1 MLSISSP
8 DFAIQFEPEGL
19 REMSHRVYF
28 ADDLGGYLEEF
39 AGDLTFES
47 ADYTYLRRRFFVD
60 GCAVVPVVIED
71 GCGLTLTGNL
81 FLNEAE
87 WKPHICKVTV
97 QVVDSG
103 FLSLIDQNREIK
115 AFVNVPRSKNDVDIS
130 AYTATQTDLVF
141 SLHDTNA
148 IPAQSDAID
157 RQGVRLY
164 DALRMLV
171 AFMSDGIITMVSD
184 YLNPAFAGEDGI
196 PTLVVG
202 QEIRTGDN
210 DEWPYISF
218 QDLFGDARKLYNL
231 AFAPEIINGQP
242 ALRIEPVAYFRQQL
256 GNTVFADVNEL
267 NQKAVLSQYYAIM
280 KFGSKRTDPLEY
292 NNQYF
297 PPATFYAWQEE
308 EFHLLGQC
316 NTKANLDLTLS
327 ELVTDTNR
335 IQIALPTTAGGQD
348 DDGIDK
354 DIALVTFDS
363 SNVTVIY
370 TNPTDSTERFYN
382 NSLTNFEVA
391 NRWGNGVPFPIVQFL
406 GVGSNQAEAVAVTV
420 QNPTWVPVT
429 GLFGARAAF
438 LKFPQ
443 SAFPNGFDP
452 SGNITQGVETLQ
464 TLDAP
469 LFTFN
474 GDVTGYTAPVS
485 AIFTVQADITF
496 ADNVSAFLIVGRFN
510 SGGSYL
516 TRTIMQTVSE
526 DVNILPQTG
535 TRTYGQALVY
545 AAATDRLFIAAV
557 TDANTEIN
565 IETFTRSSFT
575 VLDPFTFEQVYD
587 PNDNLLIETDF
598 RYPMGS
604 NEWMSFLNERFKK
617 MTVTYNG
624 GEIQGYIKDVTRQL
638 ETGDTD
644 WLIRSNFGN
653 S

>member
-1 MLSISSP
+1 
-8 DFAIQFEPEGL
+8 
-19 REMSHRVYF
+19 MSHRVYF
-28 ADDLGGYLEEF
+28 SDDLGGYLEEF
-39 AGDLTFES
+39 NGDLTFYGE
-47 ADYTYLRRRFFVD
+47 DYTYLRRRFFAD
-60 GCAVVPVVIED
+60 GCSVVPCVIED
-71 GCGLTLTGNL
+71 GCGLRLTGNL
-81 FLNEAE
+81 FLNDAE
-87 WKPHICKVTV
+87 WRPDKCEVTL

-103 FLSLIDQNREIK
+103 FLSLIDQNKEIK

-130 AYTATQTDLVF
+130 AYTATQTNLTF

-148 IPAQSDAID
+148 IPAQSDATG

-164 DALRMLV
+164 DALRMLI

-184 YLNPAFAGEDGI
+184 YLNPAFATEDGI

-202 QEIRTGDN
+202 QEIRTGAN
-210 DEWPYISF
+210 DEWPRINF
-218 QDLFGDARKLYNL
+218 QDLFGDARSLYNL
-231 AFAPEIINGQP
+231 AFAPEIVNGQP

-256 GNTVFADVNEL
+256 GTTVFEDVNEL
-267 NQKAVLSQYYAIM
+267 SQKAVLSQYYAIM

-316 NTKANLDLTLS
+316 NTKANLDLTMS

-354 DIALVTFDS
+354 DIALVCFDS

-370 TNPTDSTERFYN
+370 TNPTDTTQRFYN

-406 GVGSNQAEAVAVTV
+406 GVGNNQAEAVAITELSPV
-420 QNPTWVPVT
+420 WVPVT

-438 LKFPQ
+438 LEFPL
-443 SAFPNGFDP
+443 STFPNGEDP
-452 SGNITQGVETLQ
+452 GGNITQSVETLQ
-464 TLDAP
+464 TLDPP
-469 LFTFN
+469 LFIFN
-474 GDVTGYTAPVS
+474 GPVTGYSAPVS
-485 AIFTVQADITF
+485 AIFTVHAEVIFTE
-496 ADNVSAFLIVGRFN
+496 NVDAYLIVGRFDALN
-510 SGGSYL
+510 NYIE
-516 TRTIMQTVSE
+516 TTIMQTVTE
-526 DVNILPQTG
+526 DVTLVPQTA
-535 TRTYGQALVY
+535 TKAFGQALVF
-545 AAATDRLFIAAV
+545 ANATDRLFIGAI
-557 TDANTEIN
+557 TDGNTTIN
-565 IETFTRSSFT
+565 IQTFTESYFK
-575 VLDPFTFEQVYD
+575 VFDPFTFEQTYN
-587 PNDNLLIETDF
+587 PNDNLLIETSYE
-598 RYPMGS
+598 YPMTS
-604 NEWMSFLNERFKK
+604 EQWMNFLNEQFKS

-624 GEIQGYIKDVTRQL
+624 GEVQGYIKDVTRQL
-638 ETGDTD
+638 ENGNTD

>member
-8 DFAIQFEPEGL
+8 EFSIQQEPNGL

-28 ADDLGGYLEEF
+28 SDDLGGYLEEF
-39 AGDLTFES
+39 SGDLIFYG
-47 ADYTYLRRRFFVD
+47 ADYTYLRRRFFTD

-71 GCGLTLTGNL
+71 GCGLRLTGNL
-81 FLNEAE
+81 FLNDAE
-87 WKPHICKVTV
+87 WRPDKCEVTL

-103 FLSLIDQNREIK
+103 FLSLIDQNKEIK
-115 AFVNVPRSKNDVDIS
+115 AFVNVPRSKNDIDIS
-130 AYTATQTDLVF
+130 AYTVTQNNLTF

-148 IPAQSDAID
+148 TPAQTDATG

-164 DALRMLV
+164 DALRMLI

-184 YLNPAFAGEDGI
+184 YLNPAFADGDGI

-202 QEIRTGDN
+202 SEIRTGAN
-210 DEWPYISF
+210 DEWPRINF
-218 QDLFGDARKLYNL
+218 QDLFGDARSLYNL
-231 AFAPEIINGQP
+231 AFAPEIVNGQP

-256 GNTVFADVNEL
+256 GSTVFSDVSEL
-267 NQKAVLSQYYAIM
+267 SQKAVLSQYYAIM

-316 NTKANLDLTLS
+316 NTKANLDLTMS

-363 SNVTVIY
+363 NNVTVIY
-370 TNPTDSTERFYN
+370 TNPTDVTQRFYN

-406 GVGSNQAEAVAVTV
+406 GVGSNQAEAVAITV

-438 LKFPQ
+438 LKFPL

-452 SGNITQGVETLQ
+452 GANLTQGVETLQ

-496 ADNVSAFLIVGRFN
+496 ADNVSAFLLVGRFDSLGN
-510 SGGSYL
+510 YIE
-516 TRTIMQTVSE
+516 RTIMQTVSE
-526 DVNILPQTG
+526 DVNITPQTG

-545 AAATDRLFIAAV
+545 ANATDRLFIAAV

-565 IETFTRSSFT
+565 IETFTESSFN
-575 VLDPFTFEQVYD
+575 VLDPFTFEQTYN
-587 PNDNLLIETDF
+587 PNDNLLIETSYE
-598 RYPMGS
+598 YPMTS
-604 NEWMSFLNERFKK
+604 VEWMNFLSEQFKS

-624 GEIQGYIKDVTRQL
+624 GMVQGYIKDVTRQL
-638 ETGDTD
+638 ENGNTD